1 MGLRPCADRLMNHLT
16 KTVAAPAAGRSKRL
30 SNMELLRIVAMLMVV
45 AIHMCYYSFGT
56 PTWTDV
62 LLQGPVVVGRVAVQS
77 FTAVCVDVFV
87 LLSGY
92 FGIRASGRRL
102 AGLVFQVLL
111 LTMAVILGYMSFTD
125 GPYSSGRWLLDASI
139 LGGWFVRA
147 YVMLYVLSPI
157 LNAFVEKATPRQL
170 GRVTLIL
177 LLLVILWGWLMRVEF
192 SGGFSDLFFVVLY
205 LMGRCV
211 KLCPSHLFRLR
222 GSAYVL
228 IYVACSLLTL
238 GTSLLGMRLHL
249 RWAEAPSYES
259 PFTIVASVALL
270 LAFARVPFHNRWVNK
285 VAASSFAVY
294 LLHACTPFLPLTMK
308 PLVTGFW
315 QPDAVGLFVVKCVAF
330 AVGLFA
336 ACVLIDQVRLVL
348 WRRIS
353 EWWWPADSRRSSGV

>member
-1 MGLRPCADRLMNHLT
+1 MNHLT
-16 KTVAAPAAGRSKRL
+16 KTVAAPAAGRSRRL

-62 LLQGPVVVGRVAVQS
+62 LQQGPVVVGRVAVQS

-111 LTMAVILGYMSFTD
+111 LTMAVGLYYVWQSRSG
-125 GPYSSGRWLLDASI
+125 GAYSAGRWLTDAAM

-147 YVMLYVLSPI
+147 YVLLYVMSPM

-170 GRVTLIL
+170 GRVTLGL
-177 LLLVILWGWLMRVEF
+177 LLLVMLWGWLLRVEF
-192 SGGFSDLFFVVLY
+192 SGGFSALFFVVLY
-205 LMGRCV
+205 LVGRCV
-211 KLCPSHLFRLR
+211 KLCPSRLFRLR

-249 RWAEAPSYES
+249 RWAEAPSYVS

-270 LAFARVPFHNRWVNK
+270 LAFARIPFHNRWVNR

-294 LLHACTPFLPLTMK
+294 LLHACTPFLPLTLK

-330 AVGLFA
+330 AVGLFV

-353 EWWWPADSRRSSGV
+353 GWWWPADSRRSSGV

>member
-1 MGLRPCADRLMNHLT
+1 MGLRLCADRLMNHLT
-16 KTVAAPAAGRSKRL
+16 KTVAAPAAGRSRRL

-205 LMGRCV
+205 LVGRCV
-211 KLCPSHLFRLR
+211 KLCPSRLFRLR

-238 GTSLLGMRLHL
+238 GTSLLGMRLHV

-270 LAFARVPFHNRWVNK
+270 LAFARIPFHNRWVNR

-308 PLVTGFW
+308 PLVIGFW

-336 ACVLIDQVRLVL
+336 ACVLIDQVRLAL

-353 EWWWPADSRRSSGV
+353 GWWWPADSRRSSGV